1 MRDAS
6 GADLSTKVVRVG
18 YLEVVKPG
26 GPPMLIVQELHKL
39 GYIEGKNLVMEY
51 RSANGNPEHLA
62 AAAAEL
68 VKLNADI
75 IYAVSNPS
83 AFAAKRATRT
93 HSDRRLGCAWRA

>member
-62 AAAAEL
+62 AAAAE
-68 VKLNADI
+68 
-75 IYAVSNPS
+75 
-83 AFAAKRATRT
+83 
-93 HSDRRLGCAWRA
+93 